1 MAGFRFNSTAAG
13 GSSKDQQKTS
23 PPDSTGKKE
32 SDNAGTEGGM
42 LGERSGPSKEA
53 VPSDTQIQED
63 AVEEGHVKDANKQTE
78 TAPWAS

>member
-1 MAGFRFNSTAAG
+1 MC
-13 GSSKDQQKTS
+13 Q
-23 PPDSTGKKE
+23 
-32 SDNAGTEGGM
+32 
-42 LGERSGPSKEA
+42 GERSGPSKEA